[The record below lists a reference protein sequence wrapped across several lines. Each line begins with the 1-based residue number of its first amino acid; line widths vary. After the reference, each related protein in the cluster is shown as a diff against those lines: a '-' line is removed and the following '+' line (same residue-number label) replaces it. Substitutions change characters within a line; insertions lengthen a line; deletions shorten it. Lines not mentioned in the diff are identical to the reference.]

1 MYIYIYICT
10 LFRMGWDYGFVWLR
24 RMVSL
29 SIPQIKAERTSD
41 IGGVIRTR
49 KIEMLGE
56 ESEPH
61 CHLFHHISSQRFKP
75 GPLRLELATNRLQGR
90 WFLSTRKDFSVTVHS
105 EILNLLDTRHDSSWV
120 WIGSSQG
127 LLDTHDNM
135 CVLTWQRSE
144 HMNTSMYNFD
154 YN

>member
-1 MYIYIYICT
+1 
-10 LFRMGWDYGFVWLR
+10 
-24 RMVSL
+24 MVSL

-90 WFLSTRKDFSVTVHS
+90 
-105 EILNLLDTRHDSSWV
+105 
-120 WIGSSQG
+120 
-127 LLDTHDNM
+127 
-135 CVLTWQRSE
+135 
-144 HMNTSMYNFD
+144 
-154 YN
+154 